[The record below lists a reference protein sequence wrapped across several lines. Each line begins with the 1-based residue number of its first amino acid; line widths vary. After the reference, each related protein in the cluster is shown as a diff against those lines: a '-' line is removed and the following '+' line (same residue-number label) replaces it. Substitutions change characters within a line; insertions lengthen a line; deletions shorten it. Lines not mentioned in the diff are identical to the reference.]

1 MAGRRRGDLGRDRDD
16 ASRRRRR
23 RARSTPRHVAHHRPP
38 ELMPNCL
45 HLFCRG
51 GTVAVLGVL
60 ALCACS
66 PQKIVE
72 DTPASVSIRY
82 DGVAATLDDAT
93 ATANQLCAAHGKV
106 AHLRSTDMKAAL
118 EHF

>member
-1 MAGRRRGDLGRDRDD
+1 MR
-16 ASRRRRR
+16 
-23 RARSTPRHVAHHRPP
+23 
-38 ELMPNCL
+38 
-45 HLFCRG
+45 CRLKRLVVVTLAAFG
-51 GTVAVLGVL
+51 GL
-60 ALCACS
+60 AACS

-118 EHF
+118 EHFAHFECVNA